1 MAGLGPELP
10 IQAPPLTP
18 PPNGL
23 LFNATVID
31 NVEDLR
37 WENGVRY
44 QGDSLQDAV
53 VFDPC
58 STSTRVASVFTDAGT
73 TNGSATL
80 TSATTAFVPADVGK
94 MISGAGIPAG
104 TTILTVGSST
114 SITLS
119 ANATATA
126 TGVSITIAGRT
137 ATNTRQTGV
146 TLLPFGVYAEDTCSA
161 FGFQQADYEG
171 RARRALAAR
180 ESKAVEKEFSL
191 ASIIAGNAHLQ
202 DNTNTV
208 KLNSSTAVS
217 VRNSL
222 AWLCQAAADY
232 NLGSAM
238 IHARPYLVELW
249 SSFNLLNWVNKK
261 IYTDSGV
268 LIVSGAGYTGGAPD
282 ETARSAVAEWAY
294 VTDQLQIMR
303 GPVEVFASEQD
314 RAATVDRVN
323 NTVTV
328 SAQRLYSV
336 QGNFQ
341 NIAGIKVDT
350 TSLA

>member
-44 QGDSLQDAV
+44 QGDTMADAV
-53 VFDPC
+53 AFDPC
-58 STSTRVASVFTDAGT
+58 SSTTRVASVFTDAV
-73 TNGSATL
+73 TNSSTTL
-80 TSATTAFVPADVGK
+80 TSATAAFVPADVGK
-94 MISGAGIPAG
+94 GTSGAGIPAG
-104 TTILTVGSST
+104 TTIAAVGSST
-114 SITLS
+114 SVTLS
-119 ANATATA
+119 AAATATA
-126 TGVSITIAGRT
+126 SGVTITIAGRT
-137 ATNTRQTGV
+137 STNTRQTGV
-146 TLLPFGVYAEDTCSA
+146 TLLPFGVVAWDTCSA
-161 FGFQQADYEG
+161 FGFAQNDYEG

-191 ASIIAGNAHLQ
+191 ASIIAANPHLQ
-202 DNTNTV
+202 DNTNTI

-232 NLGSAM
+232 NLGAAM

-282 ETARSAVAEWAY
+282 GTARSAIAEWAY
-294 VTDQLQIMR
+294 ITDSLQVLR
-303 GPVEVFASEQD
+303 GPIEVFASEQD
-314 RAATVDRVN
+314 RAATLDRTN
-323 NTVTV
+323 NTVSV
-328 SAQRLYSV
+328 PAQRMYSV

-341 NIAGIKVDT
+341 NIVGIKVDT
-350 TSLA
+350 TSLT